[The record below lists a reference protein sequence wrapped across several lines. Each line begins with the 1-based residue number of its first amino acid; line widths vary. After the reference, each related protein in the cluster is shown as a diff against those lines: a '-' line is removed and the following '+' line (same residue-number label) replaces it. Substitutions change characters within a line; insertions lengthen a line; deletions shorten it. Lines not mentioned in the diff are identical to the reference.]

1 MTKNASTFKKGAKAG
16 PGRTPTPEDI
26 RKAAKVSQ
34 TMFQGVFHKF
44 SLMQLEE
51 FIEFMKAGKMNVMEK
66 IIGTVMTKAMRGEGK
81 AAALI
86 WDRMMGRVKE
96 NIEVQIPK
104 PMVIERPNG
113 EQLVL
118 GHEEVIDV

>member
-1 MTKNASTFKKGAKAG
+1 MAKSSTSFTKGNKSGK
-16 PGRTPTPEDI
+16 GRTPTPEDI

-44 SLMQLEE
+44 SLMPLEE

-66 IIGTVMTKAMRGEGK
+66 IIGTVMTRAMRGEGK

-96 NIEVQIPK
+96 NIEVQLPK

-113 EQLVL
+113 EQMVL